1 MPHQSPQPV
10 AVLRGVKKSYVEVD
24 RTREVLHGIDLE
36 LARGEFAVLV
46 GRSGSGKSSLIHV
59 LSGIDLPTEGQ
70 VLLFGEDMSRASE
83 ERRTDVRRRKIGLVF
98 QFFNLLPTLTIE
110 ENLLLPLELCGT
122 LDAAGRRRALELLDA
137 VGLADM
143 RAKFPDRLSGGEQQ
157 RAAVARALVH
167 DPELVLADEPTG
179 NLDDHNAHAVLD
191 LFTRLLRPSGKTLL
205 MVTHSAEAE
214 TIGDRVLE
222 LHDGR
227 IGPRARSA
235 RA

>member
-1 MPHQSPQPV
+1 MTENRPPLV
-10 AVLRGVKKSYVEVD
+10 ARLRGVTKSYVEVD

-59 LSGIDLPTEGQ
+59 LSGIDLPSSGQ
-70 VLLFGEDMSRASE
+70 VELFGEDMSRASE
-83 ERRTDVRRRKIGLVF
+83 ERRTDVRRRRIGLVF

-110 ENLLLPLELCGT
+110 ENLLLPLELCGK

-137 VGLADM
+137 VGLSAM
-143 RAKFPDRLSGGEQQ
+143 RTKFPDRLSGGEQQ

-179 NLDDHNAHAVLD
+179 NLDDHNASAVLE
-191 LFTRLLRPSGKTLL
+191 LFSRLLRPSGKTLL

-214 TIGDRVLE
+214 AIGDRVLE

-227 IGPRARSA
+227 IAPRVRSHSK
-235 RA
+235 